1 MGLAGPL
8 KVSSSS
14 EAGNASGKGRSTEV
28 PSHRPASRRPAARRH
43 LPVNNLDSPTSRC
56 CLCFALDS
64 EPRPAYRLAISPRY
78 RLYRTSTAPAHV
90 SHTHVPTNMSARQ
103 QQMGRPGGARFAQF
117 KLVLLGMPALHPD
130 TPTSRMLTLLSQV
143 NPPSERCAII
153 RASNQPLTARLTHDR
168 VRSSSVSSRTSSTTT
183 ENPPSALPSSP
194 KQSPSMTQPPSSSR
208 FGIPQVKSVTSLWPP
223 CTTATPTAL
232 L

>member
-1 MGLAGPL
+1 MSTNDAADVWRARPGWQGSKRTRVVGLAGPL

-90 SHTHVPTNMSARQ
+90 SHTPTNNHVCPPAADGPTRRCPLRSVQAR
-103 QQMGRPGGARFAQF
+103 P
-117 KLVLLGMPALHPD
+117 LGYACAPSRHAYKPYADPALTGESAVGKVRNHSGIE
-130 TPTSRMLTLLSQV
+130 PTS
-143 NPPSERCAII
+143 
-153 RASNQPLTARLTHDR
+153 H
-168 VRSSSVSSRTSSTTT
+168 
-183 ENPPSALPSSP
+183 
-194 KQSPSMTQPPSSSR
+194 SPSNT
-208 FGIPQVKSVTSLWPP
+208 
-223 CTTATPTAL
+223 
-232 L
+232 